1 MLSLISTLGGLLISG
16 LPKLLEYFQNKA
28 DQKHELALAQV
39 QTEREL
45 ALAAAGFAAQAKIEE
60 IRTEQVAM
68 QTNAQMAQ
76 AEAEMTQGAQEHDK
90 AVLAK
95 ASTWVANYIGTVR
108 PTITY
113 IFVLE
118 LVLINGW
125 LAWYVWYNEKL
136 ITNLEDLV
144 RFSDIIFSTD
154 EMSMLGGI
162 VGFWFGSRNWDKR
175 K

>member
-16 LPKLLEYFQNKA
+16 LPKLLDYFQSKA

-136 ITNLEDLV
+136 ITNLDELV

-154 EMSMLGGI
+154 EMAMLGGI
-162 VGFWFGSRNWDKR
+162 IGFWFGSRGWSK

>member
-1 MLSLISTLGGLLISG
+1 MLSLFSTLGGLLISG

-28 DQKHELALAQV
+28 DQKHELALAAV

-68 QTNAQMAQ
+68 ETDAKMT
-76 AEAEMTQGAQEHDK
+76 EAALAHDAKVLEK
-90 AVLAK
+90 A
-95 ASTWVANYIGTVR
+95 ASWVSSYVGTVR
-108 PTITY
+108 PTVTY

-118 LVLINGW
+118 LVAINAFMAWYLWNHPGLINSIDDVIR
-125 LAWYVWYNEKL
+125 YS
-136 ITNLEDLV
+136 DL
-144 RFSDIIFSTD
+144 IFSSD
-154 EMSMLGGI
+154 EMAMLGGI
-162 VGFWFGSRNWDKR
+162 VGFWFGSRGWSK